1 MLNNILA
8 LLKSLTATYYATSTM
23 HTLLQC
29 ICFVYMSKF
38 LCFIYSKTFGNVL
51 LIDEIPQCTERDE
64 FSYHEMMAHLPLFC
78 HPDPKKV

>member
-1 MLNNILA
+1 MQA
-8 LLKSLTATYYATSTM
+8 LYLFSMHKS
-23 HTLLQC
+23 
-29 ICFVYMSKF
+29 F
-38 LCFIYSKTFGNVL
+38 CFIYSKTFGNVL